1 MINIDD
7 KIKKLS
13 SKTEAKDPVKIAI
26 TGLGSVGNYLLN
38 YLIDFDYPLQ
48 VSLIGRSKEKM
59 QSDMNIAL
67 IASNIRR
74 RQFIS
79 YKIFEA
85 DLNNVQQLSE
95 VIKSIDPDFIVNSSR
110 AYSNI
115 KYGSISWHTVRA
127 YGLWSPLSVRFIKNI
142 MAAVEFSGT
151 APIVINTSY
160 SDAVNAWLKT
170 SGKPYPD
177 FGSGNLNH
185 LIPRIRLAIAKS
197 QNITD
202 CNNIEI
208 TLATSHFHDVVISK
222 EGHTEGVDPLIHI
235 GYKGQ
240 QLSLDME
247 SIYKACAIPMPIDTK
262 RNMMNASSNYEIIT
276 TVLKA
281 CLTKTKHI
289 LHIPGAMGMIGGYPV
304 MVNGEA
310 NTVSVNEEYFTLSQ
324 MQEVNRKSIYLDGI
338 ENVKDGFLIYTNE
351 LIEKVKK
358 AFNYGVPK
366 TVSINDS
373 DSIAEEIIKN
383 IIEKYK

>member
-1 MINIDD
+1 M
-7 KIKKLS
+7 
-13 SKTEAKDPVKIAI
+13 EQ
-26 TGLGSVGNYLLN
+26 Y
-38 YLIDFDYPLQ
+38 
-48 VSLIGRSKEKM
+48 R
-59 QSDMNIAL
+59 
-67 IASNIRR
+67 
-74 RQFIS
+74 
-79 YKIFEA
+79 
-85 DLNNVQQLSE
+85 
-95 VIKSIDPDFIVNSSR
+95 
-110 AYSNI
+110 
-115 KYGSISWHTVRA
+115 
-127 YGLWSPLSVRFIKNI
+127 
-142 MAAVEFSGT
+142 
-151 APIVINTSY
+151 
-160 SDAVNAWLKT
+160 KT

-235 GYKGQ
+235 RYKGQ

-247 SIYKACAIPMPIDTK
+247 IIYKACAIPMPTDTK

-281 CLTKTKHI
+281 CFAKTKHI

-304 MVNGEA
+304 VVNGEA